1 MVVRGVYPIA
11 CGLLIVDGVKALDE
25 CILVQWLRDSGRKA
39 AFSKAVRA
47 IFATS
52 GREMMLDTPRGIY
65 DDSPTTEAKHSTTED
80 IWGGS
85 ILLSDRIEIASM
97 VFIL

>member
-1 MVVRGVYPIA
+1 MFL
-11 CGLLIVDGVKALDE
+11 GLLIVDGIKAIEE
-25 CILVQWLRDSGRKA
+25 CILVQWLRDSGKKA
-39 AFSKAVRA
+39 SLSKPMRA

-65 DDSPTTEAKHSTTED
+65 DDSPTKEAKPFTTED

-97 VFIL
+97 VFIRSLTENANN